1 MVENGAPTVSSTTFL
16 AHMLNRQ
23 RYSDNLPCFYQL
35 VSVSAA
41 QVRSVRQIN
50 RSMGLADSLTISY
63 IENLRLRLER
73 AEALLQQAE
82 QNTTSTEEEPS
93 IIGPGIPL
101 TIEAIRRLTNPFS
114 APHSDD
120 QFLDIADSFQALSLN
135 TPGDHGFQGKSSA
148 AMLVKVA
155 VDAKAV
161 NASLVP
167 VGNEISPAPIK
178 PWGRHAPIHRRAY
191 SFPDGD
197 LMISLIILYLNNA
210 NVFIPLLHRPT
221 FERSVAKQLHL
232 RDDSFAS
239 VLLLVC
245 AVGARYSEDP
255 RVSLSAGQL
264 HETAGWK
271 WFNQVELCG
280 HSIHQ
285 KPNLYDLQCYCL
297 SAQFLVR
304 TSSPRSCWNLVGFGV
319 RLAQDMGAH
328 RRKIRMPAVTI
339 EEELE
344 KRACWILL
352 LFDAFMSNALGRT
365 TALNLNDVD
374 ISLPFECDDEYWRAS
389 GPHVVF
395 RQPPNKPSLLAFF
408 NCLLNLNRI
417 IIFTSR
423 TLYSTNRHRVIVGFG
438 EKWEGRIVSEL
449 DAALNRWFEAIP
461 PHLVWDPQ
469 CQNDIFFDQS
479 AALYCL
485 YHHTRILIYR
495 PFIPAFRIS
504 DPTGFPSLDICNNA
518 ARACLDIAEIQQRR
532 RPNNPLVFCRSA
544 IFTAGIVLTL
554 NLWGENGP
562 GGLQDMDPERDLSDV
577 RRCIEILKSAQG
589 QWAGCG
595 VFSAV
600 LKQLISSPT
609 AGKRPHSPPDVGP
622 AGHHQNSAQWFD
634 NHPAHVPLTLP
645 MYDAALETPPS
656 QEHMHDTYTPL
667 GLINLSA
674 AAVLE
679 VPAFVGDAE
688 ILPSSSY
695 WPRDMAAAARN
706 QQLSRRGS
714 AMDTDN
720 DSTAAM

>member
-1 MVENGAPTVSSTTFL
+1 MTLLACALQPQPQTPMSSNEDTQESDSASKTKRERACDMCRRKKRRCDGGERCSHCIKHNFSCTYVEP
-16 AHMLNRQ
+16 
-23 RYSDNLPCFYQL
+23 
-35 VSVSAA
+35 AA
-41 QVRSVRQIN
+41 VRSVRQIN

-63 IENLRLRLER
+63 IETLRLRLER

-82 QNTTSTEEEPS
+82 QNTTSTEEPS

-178 PWGRHAPIHRRAY
+178 PWGHHAPIHRRAY

-197 LMISLIILYLNNA
+197 LMISLIILYLTNA

-221 FERSVAKQLHL
+221 FERSVAEQLHL

-255 RVSLSAGQL
+255 RVSLSAGQP

-271 WFNQVELCG
+271 WFNQ
-280 HSIHQ
+280 
-285 KPNLYDLQCYCL
+285 
-297 SAQFLVR
+297 FLAR

-352 LFDAFMSNALGRT
+352 LFDAFMSDALGRT
-365 TALNLNDVD
+365 TALNLYDVD

-423 TLYSTNRHRVIVGFG
+423 TLYSTNRHRVILGFG

-504 DPTGFPSLDICNNA
+504 DPTGLPSLDICNNA

-595 VFSAV
+595 VFSNSYRAPRQGSGHTV
-600 LKQLISSPT
+600 PPT
-609 AGKRPHSPPDVGP
+609 SGLRVTTRTVRSG
-622 AGHHQNSAQWFD
+622 S
-634 NHPAHVPLTLP
+634 TT
-645 MYDAALETPPS
+645 TPPMFRS
-656 QEHMHDTYTPL
+656 RCPCTTRH
-667 GLINLSA
+667 
-674 AAVLE
+674 
-679 VPAFVGDAE
+679 
-688 ILPSSSY
+688 
-695 WPRDMAAAARN
+695 
-706 QQLSRRGS
+706 SRRHLRK
-714 AMDTDN
+714 
-720 DSTAAM
+720 STCTTHILH